1 MNKKQVLI
9 LLVVVGV
16 MLAPVVF
23 AQQEGRGLVGC
34 TNDCTIKDF
43 VLLVFRLIN
52 FLLSMASMVAM
63 LFIIWGGWGMVTA
76 GGNEEKITAAK
87 SVFSHAV
94 IGFFLIMVAFILLD
108 AIVLIL
114 GPYSLKELLNFIPI

>member
-1 MNKKQVLI
+1 
-9 LLVVVGV
+9 
-16 MLAPVVF
+16 
-23 AQQEGRGLVGC
+23 
-34 TNDCTIKDF
+34 
-43 VLLVFRLIN
+43 
-52 FLLSMASMVAM
+52 MASMVAM